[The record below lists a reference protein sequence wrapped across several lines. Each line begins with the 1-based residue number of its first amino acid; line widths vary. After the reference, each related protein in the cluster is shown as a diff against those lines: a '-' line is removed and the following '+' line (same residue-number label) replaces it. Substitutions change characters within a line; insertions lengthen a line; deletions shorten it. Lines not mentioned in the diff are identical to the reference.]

1 MCLQKNLGISYE
13 LKLPLILIHTPFG
26 LKFFDRIANSK
37 FGKFYAKFN
46 IYLMPLITALAVF
59 LIVGSLLVL
68 FANDSAREGVR
79 EIGPQGNLL
88 IPGLN
93 PILPWTYGWI
103 GLVITI
109 IIHEAGHGIVARVY
123 NTKVES
129 TGVVLF
135 LVIPIGAFVN
145 IQQDELN
152 RTSFKQ
158 KSAILTAGPMNN
170 MILAGICFGLL
181 FLLVSSL
188 SPVSNISG
196 DEAGI
201 TVLTVGENSLAKS
214 IGLEKNSI
222 ITFINNEPIEDV
234 IELRNILR
242 ENLGN
247 SIQIKWI
254 TEDKLEQ
261 IQSVNL
267 PASIPENKG
276 VLGVT
281 LADTFIDPVLVLDT
295 YKNLFLNSPLA
306 ILMPPTLQ
314 QNIVPYSDV
323 MSSHYT
329 SSIFGPSFPIIAN
342 LLFWIWFINFNV
354 GIFNALPITMLDGG
368 QWYGTLLENKIKT
381 KSRVK
386 PFTILSIIFII
397 IVILAFTLPWVLR

>member
-1 MCLQKNLGISYE
+1 MQKNLGINYE

-26 LKFFDRIANSK
+26 LRFFDVVANSSI
-37 FGKFYAKFN
+37 GKIYASFN

-59 LIVGSLLVL
+59 LILGSLLVL
-68 FANDSAREGVR
+68 FSNDSAREGIR

-129 TGVVLF
+129 TGIVLF
-135 LVIPIGAFVN
+135 LGIPIGAFVN

-152 RTSFKQ
+152 KTTFKQ
-158 KSAILTAGPMNN
+158 KSAILTAGPLNN
-170 MILAGICFGLL
+170 MVIAGISFGLL
-181 FLLVSSL
+181 FVLITSL
-188 SPVSNISG
+188 NPISNIQG
-196 DEAGI
+196 DETGI
-201 TVLTVGENSLAKS
+201 TVLAIGENSLAKS
-214 IGLEKNSI
+214 IGLSKNSI
-222 ITFINNEPIEDV
+222 ITFINAEPIEDV
-234 IELRNILR
+234 QELRKILR
-242 ENLGN
+242 DNLGTTIQMKWI
-247 SIQIKWI
+247 SEDKKEQIKSF
-254 TEDKLEQ
+254 E
-261 IQSVNL
+261 L

-281 LADTFIDPVLVLDT
+281 LTDAFIDPGLVLDN
-295 YKNLFLNSPLA
+295 YKNLFLTNPLA

-314 QNIVPYSDV
+314 QNLVPYSDS

-329 SSIFGPSFPIIAN
+329 STIFGPTFPIIAN
-342 LLFWIWFINFNV
+342 FLFWIWFINFNV

-381 KSRVK
+381 NSKIK
-386 PFTILSIIFII
+386 PFTILSIVFII

>member
-1 MCLQKNLGISYE
+1 MQKNLGISYE

-26 LKFFDRIANSK
+26 LKFFDKIANSK
-37 FGKFYAKFN
+37 FGKIYAKFN

-68 FANDSAREGVR
+68 FSNDSAREGVR

-135 LVIPIGAFVN
+135 LGIPIGAFVN

-188 SPVSNISG
+188 TPISNTSG
-196 DEAGI
+196 DEPGI
-201 TVLTVGENSLAKS
+201 TVLTVAENSLAKS

-222 ITFINNEPIEDV
+222 ITFINNEPIEDIV
-234 IELRNILR
+234 ELRNILKD
-242 ENLGN
+242 NLGT
-247 SIQIKWI
+247 SIQIKWL
-254 TEDKLEQ
+254 TEDKREQ
-261 IQSVNL
+261 VQSVNL
-267 PASIPENKG
+267 PASLPENKG

-281 LADTFIDPVLVLDT
+281 LADKFFDPVLVLDN
-295 YKNLFLNSPLA
+295 YKNLFLTNPLA

-314 QNIVPYSDV
+314 QSLVPYSDA
-323 MSSHYT
+323 MSSEYS
-329 SSIFGPSFPIIAN
+329 SSIFGPAFPIIGN

-381 KSRVK
+381 KSKVK
-386 PFTILSIIFII
+386 PFTILSLIFII

>member
-1 MCLQKNLGISYE
+1 LQKNLGISYE

-26 LKFFDRIANSK
+26 LKFFDKIANSK
-37 FGKFYAKFN
+37 FGKIYAKFN

-68 FANDSAREGVR
+68 FSNDSAREGVR

-135 LVIPIGAFVN
+135 FVIPIGAFVN

-188 SPVSNISG
+188 SPISNTSG
-196 DEAGI
+196 DEPGI
-201 TVLTVGENSLAKS
+201 TVLTVGENSLAQS

-222 ITFINNEPIEDV
+222 ITFINNQPIEGV
-234 IELRNILR
+234 VELRDILR
-242 ENLGN
+242 DNLGK
-247 SIQIKWI
+247 SIQIKWL
-254 TEDKLEQ
+254 TEDKREQ

-267 PASIPENKG
+267 PESLPENKG
-276 VLGVT
+276 VLGIT
-281 LADTFIDPVLVLDT
+281 LVDTFFDPVLVLDN
-295 YKNLFLNSPLA
+295 YKNMFLTNPLA

-314 QNIVPYSDV
+314 QSLVPYSDI
-323 MSSHYT
+323 MSSQYS
-329 SSIFGPSFPIIAN
+329 SSIFGPAFPIIGN

-381 KSRVK
+381 KSKVK
-386 PFTILSIIFII
+386 PFTILSIVFII